1 MPTIRHPR
9 LVRPG
14 VLSGLKRTSILMLL
28 SPYADYFA
36 ARGAPLDEIG
46 DDSFPLHDVVSV
58 ITSPVESTPPDLVE
72 RLELIDLISDT
83 QSAIN
88 FEDGYQQLVA
98 KLREDG
104 DSTDDL
110 AVKILIHAPD
120 VAWREFDRQ
129 AIQAPRSL
137 VALSVR
143 PGLKFRSP
151 NARRIEHFRELA
163 IPWFKAN
170 DRSGICHVHVR
181 EESNGVSFVI
191 RHGDPLKRIG
201 VYEEDGKSGSRLLR
215 PERVDVAHFRHLTG
229 EWQISGIGAQL
240 QELYRQAF
248 GTAFHGS
255 ANALVH
261 SKRYSLE
268 PLRDGPSCLKCDI
281 NSRIQVAEL
290 VSLKIAL
297 PSGNHIPIGGG
308 DAFKGI
314 LEMNPM
320 LLHTAILLEAKIN
333 LKISNR
339 RRLAQVVLNPL
350 CDKVSGIHLD
360 DAIEPW
366 LKARH
371 FANDSHEGFVLES
384 A

>member
-9 LVRPG
+9 IVRPG
-14 VLSGLKRTSILMLL
+14 VLSGLKRTSILALL
-28 SPYADYFA
+28 SQFADYFA
-36 ARGAPLDEIG
+36 ARGAPLDRIG
-46 DDSFPLHDVVSV
+46 DDEFPLHDVVSV
-58 ITSPVESTPPDLVE
+58 ITSPVESTPPELVE
-72 RLELIDLISDT
+72 RLELLDLISGT

-88 FEDGYQQLVA
+88 FEDGYARLVE

-129 AIQAPRSL
+129 ATQARRSL
-137 VALSVR
+137 VSLGVR
-143 PGLKFRSP
+143 PGLKFLPP
-151 NARRIEHFRELA
+151 NDRRIDQFRDLV

-170 DRSGICHVHVR
+170 ARSGICHVHAR

-191 RHGDPLKRIG
+191 RHGDLLKRIG
-201 VYEEDGKSGSRLLR
+201 VYDEDGKPGSRILR
-215 PERVDVAHFRHLTG
+215 PERVDVAHYRHLTG
-229 EWQISGIGAQL
+229 EWQISGIGARL
-240 QELYRQAF
+240 QELYRQAL

-255 ANALVH
+255 PNALVH

-268 PLRDGPSCLKCDI
+268 PLRDGPSCLKCDP
-281 NSRIQVAEL
+281 NARIQVAEL
-290 VSLKIAL
+290 ASLKIEL
-297 PSGNHIPIGGG
+297 PNGNHVTIGRG
-308 DAFKGI
+308 DVFSGL

-320 LLHTAILLEAKIN
+320 LLQTAILLEARID
-333 LKISNR
+333 LKIANQ
-339 RRLAQVVLNPL
+339 RRLIPIILNPL
-350 CDKVSGIHLD
+350 RDKVSGIHLD

-366 LKARH
+366 LLDRQ
-371 FANDSHEGFVLES
+371 FANDSNEGFVLES

>member
-14 VLSGLKRTSILMLL
+14 VLSGLKRTSILALL
-28 SPYADYFA
+28 SPFTDYFA

-46 DDSFPLHDVVSV
+46 DDNFPLDGVVSV
-58 ITSPVESTPPDLVE
+58 IASPVESTPPDLVE
-72 RLELIDLISDT
+72 RLELLDLISGT

-88 FEDGYQQLVA
+88 FEDGYEGLVA
-98 KLREDG
+98 KLRDAS
-104 DSTDDL
+104 DSPDDL

-129 AIQAPRSL
+129 ALQARRSL

-143 PGLKFRSP
+143 PGLKFLSP
-151 NARRIEHFRELA
+151 NARRIDQFRDLV

-170 DRSGICHVHVR
+170 ARSGICHVHAR
-181 EESNGVSFVI
+181 EESSGVSFVI
-191 RHGDPLKRIG
+191 RHGDLLKRIG
-201 VYEEDGKSGSRLLR
+201 VYEEDGKPGSRILR
-215 PERVDVAHFRHLTG
+215 PERVDVAHYRHLTG
-229 EWQISGIGAQL
+229 EWQISGLGTRL
-240 QELYRQAF
+240 QELYRQAL

-255 ANALVH
+255 PGALVH

-268 PLRDGPSCLKCDI
+268 SLREGPSCLKCDLT
-281 NSRIQVAEL
+281 SRIQTAEL
-290 VSLKIAL
+290 VSLKIEL
-297 PSGNHIPIGGG
+297 PSGIPVTIG
-308 DAFKGI
+308 KGNVFAGI
-314 LEMNPM
+314 REMNPM
-320 LLHTAILLEAKIN
+320 LLQTAVLLEARID
-333 LKISNR
+333 LKIANQ
-339 RRLAQVVLNPL
+339 RRLVPIILNPL

-366 LKARH
+366 LFERH

>member
-1 MPTIRHPR
+1 
-9 LVRPG
+9 
-14 VLSGLKRTSILMLL
+14 
-28 SPYADYFA
+28 
-36 ARGAPLDEIG
+36 
-46 DDSFPLHDVVSV
+46 
-58 ITSPVESTPPDLVE
+58 
-72 RLELIDLISDT
+72 
-83 QSAIN
+83 
-88 FEDGYQQLVA
+88 
-98 KLREDG
+98 
-104 DSTDDL
+104 
-110 AVKILIHAPD
+110 
-120 VAWREFDRQ
+120 
-129 AIQAPRSL
+129 
-137 VALSVR
+137 
-143 PGLKFRSP
+143 
-151 NARRIEHFRELA
+151 
-163 IPWFKAN
+163 
-170 DRSGICHVHVR
+170 
-181 EESNGVSFVI
+181 
-191 RHGDPLKRIG
+191 
-201 VYEEDGKSGSRLLR
+201 SRLLR

-248 GTAFHGS
+248 GVAFHGS

-297 PSGNHIPIGGG
+297 PSGNHITIGGG

>member
-46 DDSFPLHDVVSV
+46 DDSASRSDVVSV
-58 ITSPVESTPPDLVE
+58 ITSPVESTPADLVE
-72 RLELIDLISDT
+72 RLELIDLISGT

-88 FEDGYQQLVA
+88 FEDGYQQLVE

-137 VALSVR
+137 VALGVR
-143 PGLKFRSP
+143 PGLKFRLP
-151 NARRIEHFRELA
+151 NARRIEHFRELV

-191 RHGDPLKRIG
+191 RHGDPLRRIG
-201 VYEEDGKSGSRLLR
+201 VYEEDGKPGSRLLR
-215 PERVDVAHFRHLTG
+215 PERVDVAHYRHLAG
-229 EWQISGIGAQL
+229 EWQISGIGVRL

-281 NSRIQVAEL
+281 NSRIQVADL
-290 VSLKIAL
+290 VSLKIEL
-297 PSGNHIPIGGG
+297 PSGNHVTIGGG

-320 LLHTAILLEAKIN
+320 LLQTATLLEARIN
-333 LKISNR
+333 LKIAHR
-339 RRLAQVVLNPL
+339 RRLAPVVLNPL